1 MRRRVSHRKCVTY
14 ATSPV
19 CVVPKEAMANEKATC
34 ESVIMAGLAN
44 CGIEDIAEVEL
55 SFHIFPMNEWGGTIK
70 DTDPIFLTFE

>member
-1 MRRRVSHRKCVTY
+1 
-14 ATSPV
+14 
-19 CVVPKEAMANEKATC
+19 MANEKATC